1 MNLDIGNRTKA
12 IIIKNKLTSNPSIAI
27 IWEIFSVVKKSDI
40 KKMFNEPRAPQ
51 PIAMVSKL
59 KVEERSSEV
68 ELM

>member
-1 MNLDIGNRTKA
+1 MDIGNRA
-12 IIIKNKLTSNPSIAI
+12 SVILMKNKPASNPSIAI
-27 IWEIFSVVKKSDI
+27 ICEIFSVAKKSDI

-68 ELM
+68 ELI